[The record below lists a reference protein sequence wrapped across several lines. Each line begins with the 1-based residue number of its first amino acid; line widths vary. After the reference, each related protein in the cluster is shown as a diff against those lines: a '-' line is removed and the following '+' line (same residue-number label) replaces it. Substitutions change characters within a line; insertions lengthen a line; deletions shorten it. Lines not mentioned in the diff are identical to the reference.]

1 MYELNIVLGRSHTEL
16 TLQHTATLL
25 CSSVQV
31 VTDIL
36 HFFPKPA
43 WKWWILVFCSIKRL
57 PKFSIAAAAH
67 ITDCMRLCKDWVKA
81 PFIINGTIPLDC
93 SARSPR
99 VLSSRPAG
107 ARVVSLRR
115 GESFQGRDKGPAF
128 GRILCY
134 CGWKSAQWAGRGSE
148 DSEVAECRLVSPC
161 NRGCS
166 DSDAESLGCA
176 MQPPC
181 WSICITR
188 CLLIPR
194 CQVSKNKI

>member
-1 MYELNIVLGRSHTEL
+1 MLHCCVVL
-16 TLQHTATLL
+16 
-25 CSSVQV
+25 C
-31 VTDIL
+31 
-36 HFFPKPA
+36 
-43 WKWWILVFCSIKRL
+43 RL
-57 PKFSIAAAAH
+57 SQIFSISSQSQPESDEFLNSAPS
-67 ITDCMRLCKDWVKA
+67 KDSQSSASLQLLISQTARSFAKIERKA

-93 SARSPR
+93 STRSPR
-99 VLSSRPAG
+99 VLSGRPAG

-161 NRGCS
+161 NPGCR
-166 DSDAESLGCA
+166 DSDADGLGCA
-176 MQPPC
+176 LQPPC
-181 WSICITR
+181 SALFGV
-188 CLLIPR
+188 LLIPR